1 MKVFKILS
9 AVKYAYKKPYGYYAW
24 PLSAIFLLLILF
36 ICLRV
41 PIFTYYLNSKID
53 TFNAEHHAEITYQSI
68 SFKGF
73 SGVELKG
80 FSAKEKNNS
89 SLLLADLIKVK
100 ISFWKLFSKRLSIE
114 DIKIDDCKLN
124 IEKNGAINNYDFLLK
139 KDSGTDDNPSESKTY
154 SQIAESM
161 MDLLFDVVPNKLNIN
176 RFTATISTP
185 NHHFDLS
192 IPSLDIHDHQFMS
205 KVFTSESG
213 VNSTFISSGR
223 LDKKNKEIS
232 IKLYGENFAPIK
244 LPWIEHRNQATV
256 SFDTLNFRIKNEESP
271 NEQYKIGGSLLAKN
285 LHIFQKRIATDTV
298 TFEEIG
304 SQFIVNIGSDFVEF
318 DSASTVTINQLNLHP
333 YAHFTPK
340 TPKKI
345 ILSLYKPM
353 FPAQQLFNSL
363 PKGLFDNFKD
373 IKVSGE
379 LSYQGYFELDM
390 ALVDSLKLKSDL
402 IQKQFKI
409 IKPGATD
416 FAKINGSFTH
426 TIYENDKE
434 FKKVELGPANP
445 NFISFEMIPKSIIN
459 GILMSEDGSFF
470 NHGGFSLGAFR
481 ESIITNIKTK
491 RFARGGST
499 VSMQLVK
506 NLFLNRKKNIARK
519 LEELLIVWVLE
530 KNRLASKERMFE
542 IYVNII
548 EWGPGIYGLQ
558 EASNYYFDKKATQ
571 LTLEESIFLTAIIP
585 SPKNYRYFFNDD
597 FSFKEYAIS
606 QFNFILKRMVEH
618 ELISQ
623 SEADATLMKV
633 TLSNEVKE
641 VLISRKTKTAEVIQ

>member
-9 AVKYAYKKPYGYYAW
+9 VVKHAYKKPYGYYSW
-24 PLSAIFLLLILF
+24 TLSAIFLLLILF

-41 PIFTYYLNSKID
+41 PIFTYYLDSKID

-80 FSAKEKNNS
+80 FSVKEKNNS

-114 DIKIDDCKLN
+114 DIKIEDCKLN
-124 IEKNGAINNYDFLLK
+124 IEKNGARNNYGFLLK
-139 KDSGTDDNPSESKTY
+139 KDRETDDKQSESKTY
-154 SQIAESM
+154 AQIAEAM
-161 MDLLFDVVPNKLNIN
+161 MDLLFDVVPNQMKLK

-192 IPSLDIHDHQFMS
+192 IPSLNIHDQQFMS

-223 LDKKNKEIS
+223 LDKENKEIS
-232 IKLYGENFAPIK
+232 IKLYGENHTPVK

-256 SFDTLNFRIKNEESP
+256 SFDTIDFKIKNEESP

-298 TFEEIG
+298 KFEEIG
-304 SQFIVNIGSDFVEF
+304 SQFLVNIGSDFVEF
-318 DSASTVTINQLNLHP
+318 DSASTVTINQLNFHP

-353 FPAQQLFNSL
+353 FPAQQLFSSL

-373 IKVSGE
+373 IKVAGE

-390 ALVDSLKLKSDL
+390 ALVDSLKLESDL

-409 IKPGATD
+409 IKSGATD

-470 NHGGFSLGAFR
+470 HHGGFSLGAFR

-530 KNRLASKERMFE
+530 KNRMVSKERMFE

-623 SEADATLMKV
+623 LEADETLMKV

-641 VLISRKTKTAEVIQ
+641 VLLSRKAKTAEAIQ